1 MAKKND
7 NVTPKKKA
15 GAPRKYKPE
24 YCDEVIS
31 FMAKGFS
38 VEAFAGH
45 VWVSRATLYR
55 WMEEYPEFKE
65 AVAIGRE
72 RCRVWW
78 EEAAQAGLMTEKG
91 TSFSAATWIFNM
103 RNRFGWRN
111 EDKVE
116 HTGQVDASMV
126 IKNGDPDAV

>member
-1 MAKKND
+1 MAKKD
-7 NVTPKKKA
+7 NPTPKKKA
-15 GAPRKYKPE
+15 GQPTKYKPE
-24 YCDEVIS
+24 YCEQVVA
-31 FMAKGFS
+31 FMAQGFS

-45 VWVSRATLYR
+45 VWVSKDTLYE
-55 WMEEYPEFKE
+55 WMERYPEFKE

-72 RCRVWW
+72 RSRVWW
-78 EEAAQAGLMTEKG
+78 EEAARAGLMTEKG